1 MASKR
6 TRGSAASK
14 LLKDMPDDEQMPPE
28 DAGAPSD
35 APPVAD
41 DASAPPPAG
50 GLEGMAE
57 SSEGLPPGSPE
68 EAAPAPDDGSGDS
81 GMDLDAAL
89 AGVESALQGMPED
102 AAREIR
108 THLEAIK
115 DIASQAGG
123 TSSQPSAPESE
134 PPSDIPSPDSGM
146 PGTAPGMEEKV

>member
-35 APPVAD
+35 APPVAED
-41 DASAPPPAG
+41 PSGPPPAAAG
-50 GLEGMAE
+50 PVEGLAEGA
-57 SSEGLPPGSPE
+57 EGLPPGGPE
-68 EAAPAPDDGSGDS
+68 EAPPPPDDGG
-81 GMDLDAAL
+81 GAVDLDSAL
-89 AGVESALQGMPED
+89 AGVEAALQGMPED

-115 DIASQAGG
+115 DIASQTQGAM
-123 TSSQPSAPESE
+123 QPSGSDSE
-134 PPSDIPSPDSGM
+134 PPQDIPSPDSGM
-146 PGTAPGMEEKV
+146 PGAAPGMEEKV